1 MGVRGEEECVPVMGV
16 RGGEECVMR
25 VNHWGGPQWCCN
37 HQCGLYGFFLCRY
50 YRGTH
55 GVIVV
60 YDVTSGESFVNVKR
74 WLQEI
79 DQNCDV
85 VNRIL
90 GM

>member
-1 MGVRGEEECVPVMGV
+1 M
-16 RGGEECVMR
+16 
-25 VNHWGGPQWCCN
+25 
-37 HQCGLYGFFLCRY
+37 YRY

-90 GM
+90 GKSSREGQVVLQ

>member
-1 MGVRGEEECVPVMGV
+1 M
-16 RGGEECVMR
+16 
-25 VNHWGGPQWCCN
+25 
-37 HQCGLYGFFLCRY
+37 
-50 YRGTH
+50 
-55 GVIVV
+55 IVV

-90 GM
+90 GSYVPIGVCQLIRISDKGHSEKRTVCSVVQL